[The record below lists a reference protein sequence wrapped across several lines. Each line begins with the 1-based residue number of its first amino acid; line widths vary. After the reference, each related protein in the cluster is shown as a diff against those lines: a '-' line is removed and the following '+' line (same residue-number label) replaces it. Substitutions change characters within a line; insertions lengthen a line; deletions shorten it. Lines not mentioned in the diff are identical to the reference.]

1 MSNSSAPQWAAG
13 LSEEDWQFV
22 KRFLLASGS
31 LKQLAADYGITY
43 PTLRLRLDRL
53 IAKVHALD
61 SAQARTPFHRKVQ
74 VLVVEGKLDV
84 TTARSLLKA
93 FEESCPSEK
102 ED

>member
-1 MSNSSAPQWAAG
+1 MSDSSVPQWMAG

-43 PTLRLRLDRL
+43 PTLRVRMDRL
-53 IAKVHALD
+53 IAKVQALD
-61 SAQARTPFHRKVQ
+61 SPKVRTPFHRKLQ
-74 VLVVEGKLDV
+74 TLVVEGKLDV

-93 FEESCPSEK
+93 YEESCPSEK